1 MMTFR
6 QLKQCNLIDIRAFY
20 DTEEYGIR
28 AKHSYVEL
36 SRSIPHEQ
44 LFYYAIPC
52 YNEGVYWYSKGKYIY
67 WKLQEVNSS
76 EHFISVYLKYYF
88 LNDGIW
94 SCGPSGTVKYVL
106 NSTSGIEG
114 CEIICQKEYSSEDL
128 LFLLNDKIVG
138 WNKIEANIWDQAK
151 REYATLLKNS
161 WKEQNIDE
169 HEATLIRPF
178 LVNTIFLSIQLVKN
192 KVSCPKSSVKKGTVL
207 PQTAPVGTSNA
218 ERPVRIVGS
227 IFVSVQQKYT
237 ESGEY
242 FLTHIIVN
250 DPSNQVKGGL
260 SNDSWG
266 SYREYPTT
274 YAGRTGAAV
283 TTNGSYF
290 SYDSGQPVC
299 AGCFIKDGKILK
311 DGVTNGKEICL
322 DNTGKFYTPSAGISA
337 STLLAS
343 GVKDIWGTADPLLIQ
358 DGQKVDLANQ
368 QKINNT
374 YYNRTAIGMVQPGEY
389 YMITAGTAQYKN
401 GLSFAELQSIFAN
414 LGCTY
419 ARSMDGGGS
428 SSLVV
433 NGKLLNT
440 PAQYDERPV
449 VDFLS
454 FLP

>member
-1 MMTFR
+1 MENGYMMTFR

-76 EHFISVYLKYYF
+76 EHFISVYLRYYF

-192 KVSCPKSSVKKGTVL
+192 KVSCPKSSVKKGAVL

-218 ERPVRIVGS
+218 ERPVRIVGDIS
-227 IFVSVQQKYT
+227 IKAEHAPRNPCTMRNFHVDAWKTRGHMRTYK
-237 ESGEY
+237 SGKTVYIKET
-242 FLTHIIVN
+242 THHRKAHNGDAQNVKMIVK
-250 DPSNQVKGGL
+250 S
-260 SNDSWG
+260 
-266 SYREYPTT
+266 
-274 YAGRTGAAV
+274 
-283 TTNGSYF
+283 
-290 SYDSGQPVC
+290 
-299 AGCFIKDGKILK
+299 LK
-311 DGVTNGKEICL
+311 E
-322 DNTGKFYTPSAGISA
+322 
-337 STLLAS
+337 
-343 GVKDIWGTADPLLIQ
+343 
-358 DGQKVDLANQ
+358 
-368 QKINNT
+368 
-374 YYNRTAIGMVQPGEY
+374 
-389 YMITAGTAQYKN
+389 
-401 GLSFAELQSIFAN
+401 
-414 LGCTY
+414 
-419 ARSMDGGGS
+419 
-428 SSLVV
+428 
-433 NGKLLNT
+433 
-440 PAQYDERPV
+440 
-449 VDFLS
+449 
-454 FLP
+454 